1 VTGMR
6 AVLSGLEDDTGVIA
20 SVENLSVWIGGARA
34 VADLSFELRAGERL
48 GIVGESG
55 SGKSMMALALIG
67 LLPLGARAEG
77 RVEVAGVNIYESR
90 ERDIAGLR
98 GARVGFVF
106 QDALT
111 ALNPVVRVGAQV
123 AEMYRRHLRLSRRE
137 ATERAGRVLSRVGIP
152 DVRRKMRSYP
162 HELSGGQRQ
171 RVMIAIAMAC
181 SPLLLVADE
190 PTTALDVTLQGEI
203 LHLMDDLVR
212 DEGSALLFI
221 SHDLPVIGS
230 LCETVAVMYGG
241 RIVEYGPASSVF
253 GSPRHPY
260 TAGLLRAQPSGVEG
274 SRRRRLDVI
283 PGVVPPLGR
292 FPEGCAFRDRCECA
306 TTQCETSPSRSGVD
320 HWYCCWHALSAR
332 HEGSVGGNDE

>member
-1 VTGMR
+1 MTAMR
-6 AVLSGLEDDTGVIA
+6 MMRPDLEGDAGVIA
-20 SVENLSVWIGGARA
+20 SVEDLSVWIGSARA
-34 VADLSFELRAGERL
+34 VADVSFELRAGERL

-55 SGKSMMALALIG
+55 SGKSMMALALVG
-67 LLPLGARAEG
+67 LLPLGARADG
-77 RVEVAGVNIYESR
+77 RVEVAGVKIYEAR

-111 ALNPVVRVGAQV
+111 ALNPVVRVGPQV
-123 AEMYRRHLRLSRRE
+123 AEMYRRHLGLSRGE
-137 ATERAGRVLSRVGIP
+137 ATGRAERILSRVGIP
-152 DVRRKMRSYP
+152 DVRQKMRSYP

-181 SPLLLVADE
+181 SPVLLVADE

-203 LHLMDDLVR
+203 LHLMDDLVS
-212 DEGSALLFI
+212 DEGSALVFI
-221 SHDLPVIGS
+221 SHDLPVISS
-230 LCETVAVMYGG
+230 LCETVGVMYGG

-260 TAGLLRAQPSGVEG
+260 TAGLLRAQPGGVDG
-274 SRRRRLDVI
+274 PRQRRLEVI

-292 FPEGCAFRDRCECA
+292 FPGGCAFRDRCERA

-320 HWYCCWHALSAR
+320 HWYRCWHALPAR
-332 HEGSVGGNDE
+332 QEGTVDGDDE